1 MKHATK
7 HNQIHNI
14 YIFSFQPASKQ
25 RGNHTILFRTWTV
38 NNNMNKI
45 ASTLKNNKDG
55 NQKNPITVSIL
66 WRDTGWEIN
75 KQSWVSIKAHNMDEQ
90 SEKEKAR

>member
-25 RGNHTILFRTWTV
+25 EE
-38 NNNMNKI
+38 
-45 ASTLKNNKDG
+45 
-55 NQKNPITVSIL
+55 IT
-66 WRDTGWEIN
+66 
-75 KQSWVSIKAHNMDEQ
+75 QYF
-90 SEKEKAR
+90 SELEL

>member
-1 MKHATK
+1 
-7 HNQIHNI
+7 
-14 YIFSFQPASKQ
+14 
-25 RGNHTILFRTWTV
+25 
-38 NNNMNKI
+38 MNKI
-45 ASTLKNNKDG
+45 ASTLKNNKNG
-55 NQKNPITVSIL
+55 NQKNLITVSIL